1 MPYTRLYELIE
12 VDGPAVIAEITTL
25 LLSMLEAP
33 VQVMSALGT
42 VVKLQVTG
50 PNALP

>member
-1 MPYTRLYELIE
+1 LYELIE
-12 VDGPAVIAEITTL
+12 VDGPTVPAVITTL
-25 LLSMLEAP
+25 VLSMLEAL
-33 VQVMSALGT
+33 VQVTSALGT